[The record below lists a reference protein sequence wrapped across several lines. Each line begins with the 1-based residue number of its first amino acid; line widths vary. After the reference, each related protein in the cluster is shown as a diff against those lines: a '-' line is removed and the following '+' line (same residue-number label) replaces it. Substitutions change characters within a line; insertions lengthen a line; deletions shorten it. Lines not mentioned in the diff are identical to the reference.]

1 MSKDVHAW
9 AGASSRICP
18 VRTADTGVTGSWAG
32 RSPSLDCPVTSQCPL
47 WNRQPVIWAVHGV
60 LRVIQDR
67 ASAAIAHTAWPRV
80 QNFPAITAPEPSHH
94 FHHRYRG
101 RGILGSGHCITANQ
115 YNCGS
120 LQPMACS
127 RASDPDLPGVRLLQ
141 NGNQRATPPWV
152 ALQPRD
158 SRRDAHFRC

>member
-1 MSKDVHAW
+1 MPGTNSGHRSDGQLGGSVTK
-9 AGASSRICP
+9 SRLP
-18 VRTADTGVTGSWAG
+18 
-32 RSPSLDCPVTSQCPL
+32 SQCPL

-80 QNFPAITAPEPSHH
+80 QNFPAITAPEPSNQ

-141 NGNQRATPPWV
+141 NGNQRATPPPPLGGF
-152 ALQPRD
+152 AAP
-158 SRRDAHFRC
+158 